1 MLIQFREGL
10 GRLDSAV
17 LWGRRQNKGF
27 CTTNYKRKAY
37 VKKRGSFRGYES
49 DDGDECGDDE
59 TEERRCTRKQARKKK
74 KRL

>member
-1 MLIQFREGL
+1 MEKALDDSIAQCSWAEGRIRDL
-10 GRLDSAV
+10 HNNL
-17 LWGRRQNKGF
+17 Q
-27 CTTNYKRKAY
+27 KRKAY